1 MTNFDVC
8 ENRSAYIGGSDIP
21 VIMGIS
27 PFKTRFQLLLEK
39 AGIEKSDFTGNKY
52 TVYGQQ
58 MEPHI
63 RDYIN
68 MQMGEGEKYTPNRV
82 IDGDFRAHTDGF
94 NGKSVLE
101 IKTTSHIYDKV
112 DDYKIYLVQLLK
124 YMDVN
129 KVPDGV
135 LAVYER
141 NPDFSVEFDF
151 DRLYLYGIKA
161 EDYRE
166 LLAEINFEIDR
177 FRADLNRLKENPLL
191 TEADFMPPQLAELTG
206 QIVQLENQIAML
218 KKIEKQCK
226 DAKESLY
233 KAMVKHGVKSWTM
246 PNGTKIT
253 RVDGAPGSVEK
264 VEEFN
269 LESFKRENPNT
280 YELYM
285 HMVEKRK
292 SARSGYVKITPAK

>member
-1 MTNFDVC
+1 MEYDVTID
-8 ENRSAYIGGSDIP
+8 RDSYIGGSDIP
-21 VIMGIS
+21 AIMGIS
-27 PFKTRFQLLLEK
+27 PFKTRYQLLLEK

-58 MEPHI
+58 MESLI

-68 MQMGEGEKYTPNRV
+68 DLMHKGEKYTPNRV
-82 IDGDFRAHTDGF
+82 IVGDFRAHTDGF

-124 YMDVN
+124 YMEVN
-129 KVPDGV
+129 KVSNGV

-141 NPDFSVEFDF
+141 NPDFSVDFDF
-151 DRLYLYGIKA
+151 DRLYLYEIKA
-161 EDYRE
+161 EDYGE

-177 FRADLNRLKENPLL
+177 FRADLKRLKENPLL
-191 TEADFMPPQLAELTG
+191 TEADFMPPALAELSG

-218 KKIEKQCK
+218 KKIEKQCD
-226 DAKESLY
+226 DAKKALFR
-233 KAMVKHGVKSWTM
+233 AMVKHDVKSWTM

-253 RVDGAPGSVEK
+253 RVDGTPGAVEK

-269 LESFKRENPNT
+269 LESFKRENPYT
-280 YELYM
+280 YELYVRL
-285 HMVEKRK
+285 VEKKK
-292 SARSGYVKITPAK
+292 SGRAGYVKITPAK